1 MEDSSSTTIEKEK
14 DNVSP
19 SIGKSLMV
27 KPLLI
32 IFIIL
37 LIALIGLVGW
47 QYSFNKKVSEGL
59 QGVYITDI
67 TDRSVVVSWVTSQ
80 PVKTELIYS
89 TSNIDFFSQFDIKG
103 SKIGYDKRDLE
114 EVDELVYKVKK
125 REEYYVHSV
134 LLRDLD
140 PETQYFFGIKNGIF
154 LNSTEYVNTFTTT
167 KEREDVEAPDIA
179 YGDVLNENGEL
190 ISDTLLFLNLTN
202 LDDTNQSQV
211 ISYVFDGKTGWSADL
226 SNLWDKDLKDKYIR
240 DDSAY
245 LNIRVVNSA
254 GESKKLIKYGDIRPV
269 ENISAYDNLSIEE
282 KEEEVKGV
290 LLKNVNAA
298 PPGYLNCEGSGGVW
312 SDGVCTCP
320 SGYKLN
326 SSGYCYKDSPT
337 CTRQSGIC
345 ACNCP
350 ASYSETKPSGE
361 YDTTTV
367 SCPTIDNCGKSCG
380 NPVRK
385 TCYRAKAS
393 SCTCRCTPTCPADY
407 PITQNN
413 GQASVERTC
422 TTTDTCGKLCTSS
435 IKCYKA
441 PVNVEKID
449 GKCGGNAKTY
459 NSESTRWDSVFC
471 QSGAAAGYNPSSAFP
486 QPGGSVSWKCLGKN
500 GGSDMSCTAR
510 RETKEIK
517 NIKEEECG
525 YDPQIKQ
532 QFYWCECKN
541 GGKSACVSAMYL
553 YNNTN
558 SSCVKYCE
566 MSANS
571 FVKTKICGEGEL
583 ANCKYGCEEKG
594 PEENDTCKPKPT
606 AVDQEFVC
614 REITDVN
621 WCNKDTEGKCKW
633 QNGSCRSVE
642 SIYGSCLSLKT
653 QKACELR
660 YGCEYENGECKK
672 APVTTSSPDSDVDLN
687 GYINLLHSDICTGV
701 TLVGGKTAKV
711 TQGSNMENVE
721 NLQSYHVNKSSCA
734 IDLSVPTGTPLG
746 NGQIAGYK
754 FVDGKGVWEEGYKC
768 TAGSGGGFGNYIDVT
783 QPNGEV
789 VRYAHLASGSC
800 SWVQSGAT
808 GNSDSS
814 GHLHVEVLAGG
825 DKEAGN
831 CDAESGKNPCE
842 YIAGGCYRCDSR
854 ANGVPV
860 SNENDLGF
868 QVDFNIKN
876 LMSKALAAEQ
886 WPDASKFVD
895 NLKLAEGVYKVTYG
909 TGSKTTQFVKTND
922 NHIVFFSDDNDNG
935 ILDEN
940 EYILSPAEAQYE
952 YSVSYAKVADSFKLT
967 LTEGFNLVAFPIIF
981 TDTNGED
988 ISKASK
994 LINYLNDKGAQI
1006 TSITA
1011 FRSGKFLVYAN
1022 RDGQEYGEDFN
1033 ILPGEGYFLKSL
1045 SDGVFLFS
1053 GKKVEN
1059 SLEIQLYEGW
1069 NLVNIYNSNRASY
1082 SGFDVLKQMNSQSIN
1097 AVAISKWEDSRY
1109 YTVASQ
1115 NGKDYGNDFKVYP
1128 TRGYFVRVMSGNGKF
1143 SPK

>member
-1 MEDSSSTTIEKEK
+1 MEDSSSTTIEKGK

-269 ENISAYDNLSIEE
+269 ENISAYNNLSIEE

-594 PEENDTCKPKPT
+594 PNENDTCKPTP
-606 AVDQEFVC
+606 VDIPQEVDCSSKTDMSSC
-614 REITDVN
+614 RLVGSSCEWSFAEQKCTFINRNTNCATIVSESKCNLVN
-621 WCNKDTEGKCKW
+621 NCEFKGGKC
-633 QNGSCRSVE
+633 VE
-642 SIYGSCLSLKT
+642 
-653 QKACELR
+653 
-660 YGCEYENGECKK
+660 
-672 APVTTSSPDSDVDLN
+672 V
-687 GYINLLHSDICTGV
+687 NLLNYKNPETDADYCTG
-701 TLVGGKTAKV
+701 LRDKNGNLIPIGYGVGSIKTHEGTSRCSIDVSAMEV
-711 TQGSNMENVE
+711 NLGNQIPGSN
-721 NLQSYHVNKSSCA
+721 Y
-734 IDLSVPTGTPLG
+734 DSVHKKTTW
-746 NGQIAGYK
+746 
-754 FVDGKGVWEEGYKC
+754 DEGYKC
-768 TAGSGGGFGNYIDVT
+768 EVQPYQENGYGYSVIVT
-783 QPNGEV
+783 QPNGEKI
-789 VRYAHLASGSC
+789 RYAHLKYGSC
-800 SWVQSGAT
+800 DLVVT
-808 GNSDSS
+808 GNS
-814 GHLHVEVLAGG
+814 GNQPYHLHIEVACSTPEECASCLGDKNPCKALAGG
-825 DKEAGN
+825 CFSCSDTVR
-831 CDAESGKNPCE
+831 AESLLNNKSPQAQSL
-842 YIAGGCYRCDSR
+842 IKSR
-854 ANGVPV
+854 YLF
-860 SNENDLGF
+860 SL
-868 QVDFNIKN
+868 I
-876 LMSKALAAEQ
+876 SKVQAAEDEYVN
-886 WPDASKFVD
+886 PADLIKDLTLPGGAYKMKVASTS
-895 NLKLAEGVYKVTYG
+895 EQTY
-909 TGSKTTQFVKTND
+909 FVKTD
-922 NHIVFFSDDNDNG
+922 DTHIVFFEDDNANG
-935 ILDEN
+935 KLDDE
-940 EYILSPAEAQYE
+940 ETLLSPYEVEAEYK
-952 YSVSYAKVADSFKLT
+952 VSYEKVSDSFELS
-967 LTEGFNLVAFPIIF
+967 LQEGFNLVSFPVIF
-981 TDTNGED
+981 KNDKDQE
-988 ISKASK
+988 IRKASE
-994 LINYLNDKGAQI
+994 LIEFLNSGGINI
-1006 TSITA
+1006 TGITA
-1011 FRSGKFLVYAN
+1011 YRGGKFVPYVL
-1022 RDGQEYGEDFN
+1022 RDGKGFGDDFN
-1033 ILPGEGYFLKSL
+1033 ILPGEGYFLMSHSNGKF
-1045 SDGVFLFS
+1045 VFP
-1053 GKKVEN
+1053 GIKIKD

-1069 NLVNIYNSNRASY
+1069 NLVNIYNSNKANY

>member
-1 MEDSSSTTIEKEK
+1 MYYKMKDSFVSQNSINKESLKKQKNSSI
-14 DNVSP
+14 P
-19 SIGKSLMV
+19 
-27 KPLLI
+27 
-32 IFIIL
+32 IL
-37 LIALIGLVGW
+37 LGILVVLFVILIGLVVW
-47 QYSFNKKVSEGL
+47 QFYFNKQVSNGL

-67 TDRSVVVSWVTSQ
+67 NDKSAVISWVTSQ
-80 PVKTELIYS
+80 PVKTELVFS
-89 TSNIDFFSQFDIKG
+89 TSDVNFLSQFGIKD
-103 SKIGYDKRDLE
+103 SKTGYDKRDLE
-114 EVDELVYKVKK
+114 EVDEFVYKVKK
-125 REEYYVHSV
+125 RGKYYTHSV
-134 LLRDLD
+134 LLRDLK

-154 LNSTEYVNTFTTT
+154 LNSTKYVNTFTTT
-167 KEREDVEAPDIA
+167 KVQEDVEAPDIA
-179 YGDVLNENGEL
+179 YGEVLDQDGKL
-190 ISDTLLFLNLTN
+190 ISDTLLFINLTN

-211 ISYVFDGKTGWSADL
+211 ISYVFDGNTGWSVDL
-226 SNLWDKDLKDKYIR
+226 SNLWDKDFKSKYVR

-269 ENISAYDNLSIEE
+269 ENISTYDNLSIEE

-298 PPGYLNCEGSGGVW
+298 SRYQNCEESGGVW
-312 SDGVCTCP
+312 RDGVCTCAR
-320 SGYKLN
+320 GYKLN
-326 SSGYCYKDSPT
+326 SSGYCVSESPS

-380 NPVRK
+380 NPVKK
-385 TCYRAKAS
+385 TCYKAKTSS

-407 PITQNN
+407 PVTQNN
-413 GQASVERTC
+413 GLESVERTC
-422 TTTDTCGKLCTSS
+422 TTTDTCGKLCTST

-441 PVNVEKID
+441 SPAEKVNAV
-449 GKCGGNAKTY
+449 CGGNAKVYT
-459 NSESTRWDSVFC
+459 SGSTQWDSVFC
-471 QSGAAAGYNPSSAFP
+471 KTGTASGFNPSSEFP
-486 QPGGSVSWKCLGKN
+486 QPRETVTWKCLGKN
-500 GGSDMSCTAR
+500 GGLDASCSASRQTD
-510 RETKEIK
+510 EIK
-517 NIKEEECG
+517 DIPKKECK
-525 YDPQIKQ
+525 YDPQLQ
-532 QFYWCECKN
+532 QEFYWCECNN
-541 GGKSACVSAMYL
+541 GGKSACVSATYL
-553 YNNTN
+553 YDNTN

-566 MSANS
+566 LSAKN

-606 AVDQEFVC
+606 DVGQEFVC
-614 REITDVN
+614 REIRDID
-621 WCNKDTEGKCKW
+621 WCNNDTDGKCTW
-633 QNGSCRSVE
+633 HNGSCRSVV
-642 SIYGSCLSLKT
+642 SVYGGCSNLKT
-653 QKACELR
+653 QKACELK
-660 YGCEYENGECKK
+660 YGCEYKNGECKK
-672 APVTTSSPDSDVDLN
+672 ALVTTSTTDSDLDLN
-687 GYINLLHSDICTGV
+687 GYINLLNSDICTGV

-711 TQGSNMENVE
+711 TQGTNMENVE
-721 NLQSYHVNKSSCA
+721 NLQSYHVNESSCA

-746 NGQIAGYK
+746 SGQIAGYE
-754 FVDGKGVWEEGYKC
+754 VVNGKGVWEKGYKC

-783 QPNGEV
+783 QPNGEI

-814 GHLHVEVLAGG
+814 GHLHVEVLAT
-825 DKEAGN
+825 DDNEAGN
-831 CDAESGKNPCE
+831 CDAERNPCE

-854 ANGVPV
+854 SNGVPV
-860 SNENDLGF
+860 SSGDDLGF
-868 QVDFNIKN
+868 QVDFNTKN

-981 TDTNGED
+981 TDGNGKD
-988 ISKASK
+988 ISKASD
-994 LINYLNDKGAQI
+994 LIDFLNEGGAQI
-1006 TSITA
+1006 TSIAA
-1011 FRSGKFLVYAN
+1011 FRSGKFIIYTNRNGEVYG
-1022 RDGQEYGEDFN
+1022 DDFN

-1045 SDGVFLFS
+1045 SDGVFLYS

-1059 SLEIQLYEGW
+1059 SLEVQLYEGW
-1069 NLVNIYNSNRASY
+1069 NLVNIYNSNKTSY
-1082 SGFDVLKQMNSQSIN
+1082 SGFNILKQMKQQSIN
-1097 AVAISKWEDSRY
+1097 SIAISKWEDSRY
-1109 YTVASQ
+1109 YTIASQ
-1115 NGKDYGNDFKVYP
+1115 DGKDYGNDFKIYP
-1128 TRGYFVRVMSGNGKF
+1128 TRGYFVRVESGNGKF
-1143 SPK
+1143 SPN

>member
-1 MEDSSSTTIEKEK
+1 MKDSFVSQNSINKENFKKQKNSSI
-14 DNVSP
+14 P
-19 SIGKSLMV
+19 
-27 KPLLI
+27 
-32 IFIIL
+32 IL
-37 LIALIGLVGW
+37 LGILVVLLVILIGLIVW
-47 QYSFNKKVSEGL
+47 QFYFNKEVSNGL
-59 QGVYITDI
+59 QGVYITDLN
-67 TDRSVVVSWVTSQ
+67 DRSAVISWVTSQ

-89 TSNIDFFSQFDIKG
+89 TSNVNFLSQFGIKD
-103 SKIGYDKRDLE
+103 SKTGYDKRDLE
-114 EVDELVYKVKK
+114 EVDEFVYKVKK
-125 REEYYVHSV
+125 RGKYYTHSV
-134 LLRDLD
+134 LLRDLK

-154 LNSTEYVNTFTTT
+154 LNSTKYVNTFTTT
-167 KEREDVEAPDIA
+167 KVQEDVEAPDIA
-179 YGDVLNENGEL
+179 YGEVLNEEGKL
-190 ISDTLLFLNLTN
+190 ISDTLLFINLTN

-211 ISYVFDGKTGWSADL
+211 ISYVFDGNTGWSVDL
-226 SNLWDKDLKDKYIR
+226 SNLWDKDFKSKYVR

-269 ENISAYDNLSIEE
+269 ENISTYDNLSIEE
-282 KEEEVKGV
+282 KEKEVKGV

-298 PPGYLNCEGSGGVW
+298 SRYQNCEESGGVW
-312 SDGVCTCP
+312 RDGVCTCP
-320 SGYKLN
+320 RGYKLN
-326 SSGYCYKDSPT
+326 SSGYCVSESPS

-367 SCPTIDNCGKSCG
+367 SCPTIDNCGDSCD

-385 TCYRAKAS
+385 TCYKAKTSS
-393 SCTCRCTPTCPADY
+393 SCTCRCTPTCPSDY

-413 GQASVERTC
+413 GLESVERTC

-441 PVNVEKID
+441 SPAEKVNAV
-449 GKCGGNAKTY
+449 CGGNAKVYT
-459 NSESTRWDSVFC
+459 SGSTQWDSVFC
-471 QSGAAAGYNPSSAFP
+471 KTGTASGFNPSSAFP
-486 QPGGSVSWKCLGKN
+486 QPGETVTWKCLGKN
-500 GGSDMSCTAR
+500 GGLDASCSASRQTD
-510 RETKEIK
+510 EIK
-517 NIKEEECG
+517 DIPKEECK
-525 YDPQIKQ
+525 YDPQLRQ
-532 QFYWCECKN
+532 EFYWCECKN
-541 GGKSACVSAMYL
+541 GGKSACVGALYL

-566 MSANS
+566 LSANS

-606 AVDQEFVC
+606 DVGQEFVC
-614 REITDVN
+614 REIRDID
-621 WCNKDTEGKCKW
+621 WCNNDTDGKCTW
-633 QNGSCRSVE
+633 HNGSCRSVE
-642 SIYGSCLSLKT
+642 SVYGGCLSLKT
-653 QKACELR
+653 QKACELK
-660 YGCEYENGECKK
+660 YGCEYKNGECKK
-672 APVTTSSPDSDVDLN
+672 ALVTTSTPDSDLDLN
-687 GYINLLHSDICTGV
+687 GYINLLNSDICTGV

-711 TQGSNMENVE
+711 TQGTNMENVE
-721 NLQSYHVNKSSCA
+721 NLQSYHVNQSSCA

-746 NGQIAGYK
+746 NGQIPGYK
-754 FVDGKGVWEEGYKC
+754 VVNGKGVWEEGYKC

-783 QPNGEV
+783 QPNGEI
-789 VRYAHLASGSC
+789 VRYAHLASGTC

-814 GHLHVEVLAGG
+814 GHLHVEVLAGD

-831 CDAESGKNPCE
+831 CDSESGKNPCE

-860 SNENDLGF
+860 SNQNDLGS

-876 LMSKALAAEQ
+876 LMSKVLAAEQ

-981 TDTNGED
+981 TDANDKE
-988 ISKASK
+988 ISKASD
-994 LINYLNDKGAQI
+994 LIDFLNEGGAQI
-1006 TSITA
+1006 TSIAA
-1011 FRSGKFLVYAN
+1011 FRSGKFIIYTNRNGEVYG
-1022 RDGQEYGEDFN
+1022 DDFN

-1045 SDGVFLFS
+1045 SDGVFLYS

-1059 SLEIQLYEGW
+1059 SLEVQLYEGW
-1069 NLVNIYNSNRASY
+1069 NLVNIYNSNKTSY
-1082 SGFDVLKQMNSQSIN
+1082 SGFDILKQMSQQSIKG
-1097 AVAISKWEDSRY
+1097 VAISKWEDSRY
-1109 YTVASQ
+1109 YTIASQ
-1115 NGKDYGNDFKVYP
+1115 DGKDYGNDFKIYP
-1128 TRGYFVRVMSGNGKF
+1128 TRGYFVRVESGNGKF
-1143 SPK
+1143 SPN